1 MRSLLFLQCAV
12 SYIYPA
18 ERLFEEAD
26 MAADTSLE
34 LRGALIYQILVR
46 DYSQEGTFDSVTAD
60 LPRIRS
66 LGSDIVHLLP
76 IHPIG
81 IKNRKGTY
89 GSPYAI
95 RDYRAID
102 PAYGNEQQL
111 KRLIDKAHALG
122 MKVIMDV
129 VYNHTSPDSDL
140 FQRNPEWFYDKGGR
154 PGNKVGEWWDVIDL
168 DFERGGEGL
177 EAELIANLVFWAR
190 FGFDGFRCDVASLVP
205 KGFWLKARKAVF
217 EVKPGAIWLAESVH
231 ADFIK
236 QLRRQGFIAH
246 SDSELYDAFDICY
259 EYDVHDRFHDHAYRK
274 GSLKAY
280 KQALGLQ
287 EAIYPAN
294 YVKLRFIGN
303 HDFERPA
310 ALFRERG
317 VLEAW
322 TAFTFFNKGA
332 ALVYMGDETLTD
344 HRPSLFEKEPIDWS
358 KTDATHVELIRML
371 AAMKKMPYFVESSY
385 FEVAEDNDEDSIV
398 AFHELGGKR
407 LYGIFNV
414 GRGRQEAALDVPD
427 GEYAPVIGGKTVVSS
442 GKAKTDSRF
451 SAFEVTV

>member
-1 MRSLLFLQCAV
+1 
-12 SYIYPA
+12 
-18 ERLFEEAD
+18 
-26 MAADTSLE
+26 MAADTSSE
-34 LRGALIYQILVR
+34 LRNALIYQVFVR
-46 DYSQEGTFDSVTAD
+46 DYSQDGTFDSVTAD
-60 LPRIRS
+60 LPRIKS
-66 LGSDIVHLLP
+66 LGTDIVHLLP

-81 IKNRKGTY
+81 AKNRKGTY

-95 RDYRAID
+95 RDYRSID
-102 PAYGNEQQL
+102 PQYGTEQQL
-111 KRLIDKAHALG
+111 RRLLDKAHALG
-122 MKVIMDV
+122 MKVLMDV

-140 FQRNPEWFYDKGGR
+140 FGRHPEWFYDKDGK
-154 PGNKVGEWWDVIDL
+154 PGNKVGDWWDVIDL
-168 DFERGGEGL
+168 DYERGGEGL
-177 EAELIANLVFWAR
+177 KAELIENLVFWAG

-205 KGFWLKARKAVF
+205 KSFWLQARQAVA
-217 EVKPGAIWLAESVH
+217 EVRPGAIWLAESVH
-231 ADFIK
+231 ADFIR
-236 QLRRQGFIAH
+236 QLRRQGFRAH

-259 EYDVHDRFHDHAYRK
+259 EYDIHDRFHDYAYRK

-280 KQALGLQ
+280 KQALRFQ
-287 EAIYPAN
+287 QAIYPSN

-310 ALFRERG
+310 ALFKDRG

-332 ALVYMGDETLTD
+332 ALIYMGDETLTD

-358 KTDATHVELIRML
+358 NTDAAHVELIRML
-371 AAMKKMPYFVESSY
+371 AAMKKMPYFTESAC
-385 FEVAEDNDEDSIV
+385 FEVMEDDDEDCIV
-398 AFHELGGKR
+398 AYHELGNKR

-427 GEYAPVIGGKTVVSS
+427 GEYSPILGGKTTVKA

-451 SAFEVTV
+451 SIFEAHMK